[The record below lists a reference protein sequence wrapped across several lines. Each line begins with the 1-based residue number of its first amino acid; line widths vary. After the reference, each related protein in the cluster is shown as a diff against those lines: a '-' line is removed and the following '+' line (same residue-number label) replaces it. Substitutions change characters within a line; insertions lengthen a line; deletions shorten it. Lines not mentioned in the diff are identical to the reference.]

1 MKSRRENLSVRFW
14 TNNIPS
20 FNQPIYYG
28 RDELRLIDIVLH
40 SIEEDTSLDVGAN
53 NVACDVE
60 VDSDELSL

>member
-1 MKSRRENLSVRFW
+1 MKSRRENLSVRFCP
-14 TNNIPS
+14 NNIPS

-40 SIEEDTSLDVGAN
+40 CIEEDTSLDVGAN
-53 NVACDVE
+53 DVARDVE